1 MIYWNLIL
9 SKPKKWPPLF
19 LSPDDKALCA
29 CARARIRGER
39 RAAPSSMVGVLFL
52 SLPLRLRLAC
62 ALRLAVVVVKLIL
75 SSRGGDRIAFSHF
88 DLVFFDY
95 FHVNKR
101 LCKAPTRC
109 KWKKNLTSF
118 FVSHFLTCSLFI
130 VPKNTRSFRISFC
143 SLFRDSEWLY
153 CRNINPVFIVYLIR
167 RTSLERKINK
177 TKHRW
182 PRIYW

>member
-1 MIYWNLIL
+1 LPRDPSPRSAPRTAAPPLHPPKSRNDFQSLLILSIVPFALACSWITSPMIYWNLIL

-52 SLPLRLRLAC
+52 SLPLLLRLAC

-75 SSRGGDRIAFSHF
+75 SSRGGVRIAFSHF

-118 FVSHFLTCSLFI
+118 FVSSFSHVLFI
-130 VPKNTRSFRISFC
+130 YC
-143 SLFRDSEWLY
+143 SEKYS
-153 CRNINPVFIVYLIR
+153 
-167 RTSLERKINK
+167 
-177 TKHRW
+177 
-182 PRIYW
+182 